1 MINYIWAGLIVI
13 GLVVGTLT
21 GRLEQVSSAVMD
33 SAKTSAEL
41 CLSLI
46 GIYALWLGILNI
58 ADKSGMVKS
67 ISKKLEGVLCALFR
81 GIRRGSEA
89 MGYISLNLVANM
101 LGMGNAATP
110 FGLKAMAELQKL
122 NPNKKVATNAM
133 CMLLIVNASSVQ
145 LLPLTIIGLRSAA
158 GSVNP
163 AEITLPALIATAVT
177 TATGIIIAK
186 ICERRREK

>member
-13 GLVVGTLT
+13 GLIVGVCT
-21 GRLEQVSSAVMD
+21 GRLEQVSGAVMD

-67 ISKKLEGVLCALFR
+67 ISKKLEGVICALFR
-81 GIRRGSEA
+81 GVKRGSEA
-89 MGYISLNLVANM
+89 LGYISLNLVANM

-122 NPNKKVATNAM
+122 NPDKKVATDAM

-145 LLPLTIIGLRSAA
+145 ILPLTIIGLRSAA
-158 GSVNP
+158 GSANP
-163 AEITLPALIATAVT
+163 AEITLPALIATVIT
-177 TATGIIIAK
+177 TATSILLAK
-186 ICERRREK
+186 ICERRVRK